1 MVRRPC
7 LSTPELEPRLDGHRQ
22 PNRQP
27 RAVDHRCNRHRRC
40 ALPSAFRTHGT
51 PAYAYSRRMHLQ
63 QRSSPLQLPDTTV
76 VPPAPGHTARKAARA
91 QCATCQ
97 PVSRTRVHVAG
108 GGANT
113 FVRRH
118 AAPLERRTSPQNDQ
132 MDRDPGVVFSGP
144 HGSMVE
150 EPSQSS
156 EFRGGEGGGGVCSRS
171 STARWF
177 GHPPLQTIAQGH
189 HTLGELREESPR
201 RHSTWMPKRGS
212 CGSLSALSC
221 RPPESLISPP
231 FVPSRLPQ
239 LGQESL
245 LRLQAP
251 EGARRSEAQPS
262 RLGGAVT
269 QQMNMQMQI

>member
-1 MVRRPC
+1 MSLAEEQTLLCVVMPLLLSDELRRK
-7 LSTPELEPRLDGHRQ
+7 TIKWTEIQ
-22 PNRQP
+22 
-27 RAVDHRCNRHRRC
+27 
-40 ALPSAFRTHGT
+40 ALYFPDRT
-51 PAYAYSRRMHLQ
+51 AAWSK
-63 QRSSPLQLPDTTV
+63 SPL
-76 VPPAPGHTARKAARA
+76 
-91 QCATCQ
+91 
-97 PVSRTRVHVAG
+97 RVQSLG
-108 GGANT
+108 GG
-113 FVRRH
+113 
-118 AAPLERRTSPQNDQ
+118 
-132 MDRDPGVVFSGP
+132 
-144 HGSMVE
+144 
-150 EPSQSS
+150 
-156 EFRGGEGGGGVCSRS
+156 GGGGVCSRS

-212 CGSLSALSC
+212 CGSALSC

-231 FVPSRLPQ
+231 FVPSRLPH

-245 LRLQAP
+245 DHLQAQ